1 MNITKSLAEKI
12 FFNQETSYECPRHGD
27 LIKELVCDNVGLIW
41 EKGVS
46 YEDFVGLV
54 SESEEEV
61 VRFYLT
67 ELDNYLVDY
76 KYVRTESQEMDWDQD
91 FERTLWALVDKFED

>member
-41 EKGVS
+41 EKGMS

-54 SESEEEV
+54 SDSNEEG
-61 VRFYLT
+61 VRCFLE
-67 ELDNYLVDY
+67 ELDRFLVDY
-76 KYVRTESQEMDWDQD
+76 KNVRTESQEMDWDRD
-91 FERTLWALVDKFED
+91 FEHTLWALVAKFED